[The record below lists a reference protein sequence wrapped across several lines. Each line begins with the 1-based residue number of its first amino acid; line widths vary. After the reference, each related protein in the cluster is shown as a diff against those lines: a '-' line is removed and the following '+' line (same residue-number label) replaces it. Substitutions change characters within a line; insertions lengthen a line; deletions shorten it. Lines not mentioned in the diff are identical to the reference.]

1 MFSHAAGRQEHCKH
15 HWLVWGGSQCLGCTG
30 FAPTHCVCAFP
41 VYTAQ
46 PPGCSA
52 GNCLKQTL
60 GCMHFPGLSHSGSG
74 AWVLHKG
81 ADSVGPAF
89 CALTGPSSSGDQ
101 VAWLALSPQ
110 VCGASYHIPIPAA
123 RCPGCAAGISAGVP
137 CVSSGE
143 LISGCDT
150 PGGCQ
155 LSRSP
160 GRLG

>member
-1 MFSHAAGRQEHCKH
+1 MGREGHCKQTS
-15 HWLVWGGSQCLGCTG
+15 LVCVGSACTVSAPLGLPPLRACVLSLSTLLRLQVVLRGNYLKRALGC
-30 FAPTHCVCAFP
+30 V
-41 VYTAQ
+41 
-46 PPGCSA
+46 
-52 GNCLKQTL
+52 
-60 GCMHFPGLSHSGSG
+60 HFPGLSHLGSGSR
-74 AWVLHKG
+74 VLHKG
-81 ADSVGPAF
+81 TDSVGPAF

-137 CVSSGE
+137 CVLSGE

>member
-1 MFSHAAGRQEHCKH
+1 MGREGHCKQTS
-15 HWLVWGGSQCLGCTG
+15 LACVGSACTVSAPLGLPPLRACVLSLSTLLRLQVVLRGNYLKWALGC
-30 FAPTHCVCAFP
+30 V
-41 VYTAQ
+41 
-46 PPGCSA
+46 
-52 GNCLKQTL
+52 
-60 GCMHFPGLSHSGSG
+60 HFPGLRHLGSGSR
-74 AWVLHKG
+74 VLHKG
-81 ADSVGPAF
+81 TDSVGLAF